1 VPTSPWQQR
10 GAVSTALLPLAAL
23 FEALARRR
31 RHRLE
36 ASRGPSPLPVL
47 VIGNLAVGGTGK
59 TPLVA
64 AVIALCTARGVR
76 CGIVSRGY
84 GGRAQRAPRSV
95 RTDDD
100 PAETGDEPLMLHR
113 LTGVPVVVCTARAQ
127 AVAALAARG
136 DIDLVIA
143 DDGLQHYA
151 MARAAEVCVI
161 DARTGLG
168 NGRTLPAGPLRE
180 RACRLDEVDVIALRD
195 GDDPDTRPPGVSG
208 WPAGPSRGTFT
219 LVPDRLVT
227 LDGDE
232 RDLHALSGLRAHA
245 VAGIGRPQRLFD
257 ALRGLGMEVV
267 PHAFADHHRYRTRDL
282 LFDEA
287 LPIVTTSKD
296 AVKIAR
302 LVPSPVEVL
311 ELRMRTVLSA
321 ALDTALVA
329 LLERLTTETRTCR

>member
-1 VPTSPWQQR
+1 MLTSAWHER

-23 FEALARRR
+23 FDTLARRR
-31 RHRLE
+31 RRRLE
-36 ASRGPSPLPVL
+36 ASRAPAPLPVL
-47 VIGNLAVGGTGK
+47 VIGNLTVGGTGK

-64 AVIALCTARGVR
+64 AVATLCGARGVR

-84 GGRAQRAPRSV
+84 GGRAQRTPRSV

-113 LTGVPVVVCTARAQ
+113 LTGVPVVVCTARAR
-127 AVAALAARG
+127 AVEALAARG

-151 MARAAEVCVI
+151 MARSAEVCVI

-168 NGRTLPAGPLRE
+168 NGRSLPAGPLRE
-180 RACRLDEVDVIALRD
+180 RADRLDEVDVIALRG
-195 GDDPDTRPPGVSG
+195 GDDPDACPPGVPG
-208 WPAGPSRGTFT
+208 WPAGPARGTFS
-219 LVPDRLVT
+219 LVPDGLVT
-227 LDGDE
+227 LEGE
-232 RDLHALSGLRAHA
+232 RRELQGLHGLRAHA

-257 ALRGLGMEVV
+257 TLCELGMDVV
-267 PHAFADHHRYRTRDL
+267 PHAFPDHHRYRERDL
-282 LFDEA
+282 SFDEA

-302 LVPSPVEVL
+302 LPRPPVEVL

-321 ALDTALVA
+321 ALDTALGL
-329 LLERLTTETRTCR
+329 LLERLITETRTHR